1 MGNGKFKKQ
10 QIKATI
16 LLEALLAL
24 GIFSIIAS
32 LLLHQI
38 SYSRRETLAIL
49 QKEEVLRV
57 AQMAL
62 QTGQDQLQL
71 NGIQVQ
77 VQRNKDQIRVFY
89 QGEELIH
96 VEKR

>member
-1 MGNGKFKKQ
+1 MGNLKKQ

-24 GIFSIIAS
+24 GVFSIIAS

-57 AQMAL
+57 AQMAI

-77 VQRNKDQIRVFY
+77 VKRNKDQIRVFY

>member
-1 MGNGKFKKQ
+1 MGNLKKQ

-49 QKEEVLRV
+49 QKEEILRV

>member
-1 MGNGKFKKQ
+1 MGNLKKQ

-49 QKEEVLRV
+49 QNEEVLRV

-62 QTGQDQLQL
+62 QTGKDQLQL

>member
-1 MGNGKFKKQ
+1 M
-10 QIKATI
+10 
-16 LLEALLAL
+16 LEALLAL

-57 AQMAL
+57 VQMAL

-71 NGIQVQ
+71 NGILVQ

>member
-1 MGNGKFKKQ
+1 MGNLKKQ

-24 GIFSIIAS
+24 GVFSIIDS

-49 QKEEVLRV
+49 QNEEVLRV

-77 VQRNKDQIRVFY
+77 VKRNKDQIRVFY

>member
-1 MGNGKFKKQ
+1 MGNLKKQ

-57 AQMAL
+57 AQMSL

>member
-1 MGNGKFKKQ
+1 MGNLKKQ
-10 QIKATI
+10 QVKATI

-24 GIFSIIAS
+24 GVFAIIAS

-38 SYSRRETLAIL
+38 SNSRRETLAIL

-89 QGEELIH
+89 QGEELIY

>member
-1 MGNGKFKKQ
+1 MGNLKKQ

-96 VEKR
+96 VERR

>member
-1 MGNGKFKKQ
+1 M
-10 QIKATI
+10 
-16 LLEALLAL
+16 AL
-24 GIFSIIAS
+24 GVFSIIAS

-38 SYSRRETLAIL
+38 SSSRRETLAIL

>member
-1 MGNGKFKKQ
+1 MGNLKKQ

-49 QKEEVLRV
+49 QNEEVLRV

-62 QTGQDQLQL
+62 QTEQDQLQL

>member
-1 MGNGKFKKQ
+1 MGNLKKQ

-77 VQRNKDQIRVFY
+77 VKRNKDQIRVFY

>member
-1 MGNGKFKKQ
+1 MGNLKKQ
-10 QIKATI
+10 RIKATI

-96 VEKR
+96 GEKR

>member
-1 MGNGKFKKQ
+1 MGNLKKQ
-10 QIKATI
+10 QVKATI

-49 QKEEVLRV
+49 QNEEVLRV

>member
-1 MGNGKFKKQ
+1 M
-10 QIKATI
+10 
-16 LLEALLAL
+16 LEALLAL
-24 GIFSIIAS
+24 GVFAIIAS

-38 SYSRRETLAIL
+38 SNSRRETLAIL

>member
-1 MGNGKFKKQ
+1 MGNLKKQ
-10 QIKATI
+10 QVKATI

-24 GIFSIIAS
+24 GVFAIIAS

-38 SYSRRETLAIL
+38 SNSRRETLAIL

>member
-1 MGNGKFKKQ
+1 MGNLKKQ

-49 QKEEVLRV
+49 QTEEVLRV

-62 QTGQDQLQL
+62 QTGKDQLQL

>member
-1 MGNGKFKKQ
+1 MGNLKKQ

-62 QTGQDQLQL
+62 QTGKDQLQL

>member
-1 MGNGKFKKQ
+1 MGNLKKQ
-10 QIKATI
+10 QVKATI

>member
-1 MGNGKFKKQ
+1 M
-10 QIKATI
+10 
-16 LLEALLAL
+16 LEALLAL
-24 GIFSIIAS
+24 GVFSIIAS

-49 QKEEVLRV
+49 QKEEILRV

>member
-1 MGNGKFKKQ
+1 MGNLKKQ

-49 QKEEVLRV
+49 QKEEILRV
-57 AQMAL
+57 AQVAL

>member
-1 MGNGKFKKQ
+1 MGNLKKQ

-24 GIFSIIAS
+24 GVFSIIAS

-49 QKEEVLRV
+49 QTEEVLRV

-62 QTGQDQLQL
+62 QTGKDQLQL

>member
-1 MGNGKFKKQ
+1 MGNLKKQ

-62 QTGQDQLQL
+62 QTEQDQLQL

>member
-1 MGNGKFKKQ
+1 MGNLKKQ

-24 GIFSIIAS
+24 GVFSIIAS

-57 AQMAL
+57 SQMAL

>member
-1 MGNGKFKKQ
+1 MGNLKKQ

-57 AQMAL
+57 AQVAL

>member
-1 MGNGKFKKQ
+1 MGNLKKQ

-24 GIFSIIAS
+24 GVFSIIAS

-49 QKEEVLRV
+49 QNEEVLRV

-77 VQRNKDQIRVFY
+77 VKRNKDQIRVFY

>member
-1 MGNGKFKKQ
+1 MGNLKKQ
-10 QIKATI
+10 QIKATS

-24 GIFSIIAS
+24 GVFSIIAS

-38 SYSRRETLAIL
+38 SSSRRETLAIL

>member
-1 MGNGKFKKQ
+1 MGNLKKQ

-57 AQMAL
+57 VQMAL

-71 NGIQVQ
+71 NGILVQ

>member
-1 MGNGKFKKQ
+1 M
-10 QIKATI
+10 
-16 LLEALLAL
+16 LEALLTL
-24 GIFSIIAS
+24 GVFSIIAS

>member
-1 MGNGKFKKQ
+1 MGNLKKQ
-10 QIKATI
+10 RIKATI

-49 QKEEVLRV
+49 QNEEVLRV

>member
-1 MGNGKFKKQ
+1 MGN
-10 QIKATI
+10 
-16 LLEALLAL
+16 LEALLAL

-49 QKEEVLRV
+49 QNEEVLRV

>member
-1 MGNGKFKKQ
+1 MGNLKKQ

-38 SYSRRETLAIL
+38 SSSRRETLAIL